1 MVQGQGRPY
10 FFFNFP
16 VEVKQSSGHDLPN
29 AGTRAFASY
38 HHFRTNSP
46 NDGLSFEQEN
56 VAKKPVDVELC
67 SKQILFEFQKFEQKF
82 GRGGANE
89 TLRMSEVVHREVEKQ
104 IDGNLFETQ
113 SNNFGRKSDEAVK
126 NLPVAWKN

>member
-1 MVQGQGRPY
+1 MVQGQGRAY

-16 VEVKQSSGHDLPN
+16 VEVKQSSSHDFPN
-29 AGTRAFASY
+29 AGTRAFEPD

-56 VAKKPVDVELC
+56 VAKKLVDVELC

-82 GRGGANE
+82 GSGCANK
-89 TLRMSEVVHREVEKQ
+89 TLRMSEVVHREVEK
-104 IDGNLFETQ
+104 
-113 SNNFGRKSDEAVK
+113 
-126 NLPVAWKN
+126 